1 MCGGKPKGPVV
12 ATLTAGQYIPVKFE
26 GSARHGG
33 VLSFLLAISTM
44 MCIGNLPVLP
54 FL

>member
-12 ATLTAGQYIPVKFE
+12 ATYNAGENVPVRFE

-33 VLSFLLAISTM
+33 V
-44 MCIGNLPVLP
+44 
-54 FL
+54 